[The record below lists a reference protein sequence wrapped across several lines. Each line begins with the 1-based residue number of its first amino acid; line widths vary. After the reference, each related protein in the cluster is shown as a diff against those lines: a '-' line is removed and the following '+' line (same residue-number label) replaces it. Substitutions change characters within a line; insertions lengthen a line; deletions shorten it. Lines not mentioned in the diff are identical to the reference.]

1 MPSPLSRL
9 LSPWRALE
17 RALGYR
23 FRRRELL
30 EEALVHPSYRHE
42 TKDVAFDNQR
52 LEFLGDAALGLAV
65 AAQLYARYPDMAEGE
80 LTRLRSVLTQRQT
93 LASVA
98 QKLDLGAWLKLG
110 RGEQLSGGAQKASN
124 LADAFEAI
132 LGAAYLDGRLKAV
145 QGILDQCLSSMVDCL
160 PRLAA
165 ADNAK
170 GALQEHCQQAHRQNP
185 QYVMIG
191 EEGPPH
197 ARRYTVEVR
206 LGDKSLGVGVGSN
219 KRAAEQEAAEQAMER
234 LRNEKTAAAP
244 DEVL

>member
-42 TKDVAFDNQR
+42 AKDVAFDNQR

-80 LTRLRSVLTQRQT
+80 LTRLRSVLTQRHT
-93 LASVA
+93 LATVA
-98 QKLDLGAWLKLG
+98 QELDLGAWLKLG
-110 RGEQLSGGAQKASN
+110 RGEQLSGGSRKASN
-124 LADAFEAI
+124 LADAFEAV
-132 LGAAYLDGRLKAV
+132 LGAAYLDGGLKAV

-170 GALQEHCQQAHRQNP
+170 GALQEHCQQVHRQNP
-185 QYVMIG
+185 HYELTG

-197 ARRYTVEVR
+197 ARIYTVEVR
-206 LGDKSLGVGVGSN
+206 LGAKPLGVGVGSN
-219 KRAAEQEAAEQAMER
+219 KRAAEQEAAEKAMER
-234 LRNEKTAAAP
+234 LRKEETPGAP
-244 DEVL
+244 AEA